1 VVDFV
6 RVTYMDR
13 FDKISLRR
21 GSWSRL
27 FLLLFL
33 AVSPAGGLGQI
44 PPDEAWRTL
53 ETAHFRVT
61 YPDGFLDLARRA
73 GERGETAW
81 TLLSERFVPGPKGK
95 VDLLITD
102 HVDDSNGFAQI
113 FPSNRIVVYAPP
125 PMEGFGLAHTDE
137 WMELVVT
144 HELVHIF
151 HEDRARGLGGAL
163 RKVFGRV
170 PAEWP
175 FFPGSATPGWTV
187 EGIATYFESAL
198 TEAGRVRGSFHEMV
212 LRTAVLEGAFEPI
225 DRTSGDSQSWPGGQR
240 AYIYGSLF
248 LHHLVEV
255 HGEDAMGSFVEA
267 VAGQWVPYRLNAAS
281 KSAFGVSF
289 SDAWREWEQGLA
301 IQYQALK
308 DSLTARG
315 PLTTGETLTAG
326 GYLALNALPEPD
338 GARVAFAR
346 YDGRSDTQLRLFD
359 PVTGESR
366 KMIRSNGIASFAWVP
381 GGGLVFSQP
390 EYADPYRVWG
400 DLFRLGSDGIAVR
413 ITRGQRLDRPH
424 VAPAGDKA
432 VAVQGSGGTNRLV
445 LVDLSDG
452 GLHPLGEFEPQVHW
466 GYPRWSPNGE
476 WIAAARW
483 TPGANYDLVLLN
495 GEGEELHRITRDRAI
510 DSAPTWSPDGRW
522 LLWSSDRSGIPNLY
536 AVEIDEVTGAP
547 GPPLQI
553 TNVLGGA
560 AYPAVAPGS
569 EWIYYSGYH
578 ADGWHIERI
587 PFHPDD
593 WFTPFPEH
601 ATFSGEVDLGRYA
614 RTVQSPEQEYDP
626 LPTLRPTYWAPAYR
640 PGDDAGSVEVLKP
653 GFGLST
659 SGQDLVGRH
668 SYSLSGTF
676 SPEPGGFQGGTSYS
690 FAGLGN
696 PILTASANQ
705 FLDADGPLAA
715 PDESGD
721 LLYLVERERGVGL
734 SATLLRRRVRT
745 FSSITLSGSHIW
757 EHRTLLDAGLRE
769 TDRFRLNRPDSRL
782 GEGRVSFSFSNARRY
797 AFSVSPEDG
806 IGLFLRGRIRRELS
820 LADSLRDVPSEDRSL
835 RDVIGRLS
843 LYKGFRVRGFGN
855 HVLGLRGSGGV
866 AGGPGADAYHF
877 EVGGAS
883 GADGPL
889 TFVDLGQSLLFP
901 VRGYGTARRFGRY
914 AWSASAEYRFPIRL
928 VNRGLGLFP
937 LHLDWVAGTLFMD
950 AGNAWGP
957 ELDLRGYNSPLRD
970 PLASVGGE
978 VIARILPLW
987 YATWDVRV
995 GFAVPLVEGEGG
1007 RAYLRLG
1014 PSF

>member
-1 VVDFV
+1 
-6 RVTYMDR
+6 MDR
-13 FDKISLRR
+13 FDKISLLR
-21 GSWSRL
+21 GFQSCL
-27 FLLLFL
+27 LLLLFL
-33 AVSPAGGLGQI
+33 AVLPARGLGQI

-61 YPDGFLDLARRA
+61 YPDGLLNLAQRA

-81 TLLSERFVPGPKGK
+81 MLLSERFVPGPAGK
-95 VDLLITD
+95 VDLLVTD
-102 HVDDSNGFAQI
+102 HVDESNGFAQI

-125 PMEGFGLAHTDE
+125 PMEGFGLAHADE
-137 WMELVVT
+137 WMELVIT

-151 HEDRARGLGGAL
+151 HEDRAKGLGGAL
-163 RKVFGRV
+163 RRVFGRI

-187 EGIATYFESAL
+187 EGIATYYESAL

-248 LHHLVEV
+248 LDHLVAL
-255 HGEDAMGSFVEA
+255 HGEEAMGAFVES

-281 KSAFGVSF
+281 KRAFGVSF
-289 SDAWREWEQGLA
+289 SQAWMDWEEGLGVR
-301 IQYQALK
+301 YGALK
-308 DSLTARG
+308 DSLSSWG
-315 PLTTGETLTAG
+315 PLTNGEMLTDE
-326 GYLALNALPEPD
+326 GYFALNALPEPE
-338 GARVAFAR
+338 GTRLAYAR
-346 YDGRSDTQLRLFD
+346 YDGRSDTQVRLLN
-359 PVTGESR
+359 PVTGESL
-366 KMIRSNGIASFAWVP
+366 KLTRSNGISSFDWMP
-381 GGGLVFSQP
+381 GGDLLFSQS
-390 EYADPYRVWG
+390 EYADPYRVWS
-400 DLFRLGSDGIAVR
+400 DLFRVGPDGIEVR

-445 LVDLSDG
+445 LIDLVDGSVR
-452 GLHPLGEFEPQVHW
+452 PLVDFDPQVHW
-466 GYPRWSPNGE
+466 AHPKWSPNGE

-483 TPGANYDLVLLN
+483 TPGANHDLVLLDV
-495 GEGEELHRITRDRAI
+495 EGEEVHRITRDRAI
-510 DSAPTWSPDGRW
+510 DTAPAWSPDGRW
-522 LLWSSDRSGIPNLY
+522 LVWSSDRSGIPNLY
-536 AVEIDEVTGAP
+536 AVGIDEATGAP
-547 GPPLQI
+547 GPRMQV

-560 AYPAVAPGS
+560 AYPAVAPESG
-569 EWIYYSGYH
+569 WIYYSGYH

-587 PFHPDD
+587 PFQPED
-593 WFTPFPEH
+593 WFSPFPEH
-601 ATFSGEVDLGRYA
+601 PTFSGQVDLGRYA
-614 RTVQSPEQEYDP
+614 RKVQSPQQDYDP
-626 LPTLRPTYWAPAYR
+626 LPTLKPTYWTPAFK
-640 PGDDAGSVEVLKP
+640 PGDDAGAVQVLKP

-668 SYSLSGTF
+668 SFYLSGTF
-676 SPEPGGFQGGTSYS
+676 SSEPGGFQGGGSYS
-690 FAGLGN
+690 FAGFGN
-696 PILTASANQ
+696 PVLTASANQ
-705 FLDADGPLAA
+705 ILDADGPLEA

-757 EHRTLLDAGLRE
+757 EHRTLLDAGLKE

-797 AFSVSPEDG
+797 ALSISPENG
-806 IGLFLRGRIRRELS
+806 IGLLLRGRLRREIS
-820 LADSLRDVPSEDRSL
+820 LADSLRDVPLEDRSL
-835 RDVIGRLS
+835 RDLIGRLT
-843 LYKGFRVRGFGN
+843 LYKGFRAGGFGN

-866 AGGPGADAYHF
+866 AGGPGADAFHF

-883 GADGPL
+883 GAGGPL
-889 TFVDLGQSLLFP
+889 TFVDLAQGLLFP

-914 AWSASAEYRFPIRL
+914 AWSASVEYRFPIRL

-937 LHLDWVAGTLFMD
+937 LHLDWLAGAVFLD
-950 AGNAWGP
+950 GGNAWGP

-987 YATWDVRV
+987 YATWDVRL